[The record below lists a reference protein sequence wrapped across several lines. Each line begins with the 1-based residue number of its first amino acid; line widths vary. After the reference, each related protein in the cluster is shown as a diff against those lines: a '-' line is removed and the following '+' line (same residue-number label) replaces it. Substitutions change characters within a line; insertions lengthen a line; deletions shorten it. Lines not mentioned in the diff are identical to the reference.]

1 MPFAFPFPQL
11 RAMMNR
17 RALLHPLM
25 AILINVFGVRN
36 AAAGGS

>member
-1 MPFAFPFPQL
+1 MV
-11 RAMMNR
+11 NR
-17 RALLHPLM
+17 RVLLHPLM